1 MIKSLCYSRQRK
13 TWRPRTRSILL
24 CMLLHGS
31 FDTMTG
37 DVPATFE
44 VLHREVYVTLLVVQ
58 DVTLLA
64 AVAVLVVATRG
75 RLGFD
80 SIPRRKF
87 G

>member
-1 MIKSLCYSRQRK
+1 VHAPARK
-13 TWRPRTRSILL
+13 LQYYNRA
-24 CMLLHGS
+24 
-31 FDTMTG
+31 
-37 DVPATFE
+37 VPANFE
-44 VLHREVYVTLLVVQ
+44 VLQREVYVTLLLVQ